1 MAETPNTTARPLA
14 REETSSGTGTGTSSD
29 SGSNATSN
37 SGSGGFLNWV
47 EKLGNKLPDPF
58 WLFVIL
64 AGVVAISS
72 WIGSTI
78 GMSATDPA
86 SGDPVKVDNLLTHDN
101 ISKMVTETVTN
112 FTSFPPLGVIITVML
127 GVAVAEQSGFLSA
140 VVRAMVSRV
149 GPRTLT
155 FAVAIAGVTGS
166 VASDAIYVILIPL
179 GAMAFNALGR
189 SPIVGAMVAFAASSA
204 GFNASLVLNITD
216 LLLAGISTSAA
227 NIVDPDYSVSPLANV
242 FFVIP
247 SSVVLALIV
256 TAVTELY
263 VNKKATELVNHDEIN
278 YEEVSFSNDAASNA
292 GKADAND
299 GDGNEDEEEALEL
312 NDREKKGMWWAVVAL
327 GIFLAVYIVLL
338 FWPASPLASEAGAME
353 SPLIEHIEVPIA
365 LAFLLAGVV
374 YGIIT
379 RSISEATDV
388 PDFMARGLKTL
399 IPTLVLFFA
408 ASQFLAWFEWSNLGS
423 WTAIQGSNLL
433 QAIDLPKPLLFLFFV
448 CIVAVLNLFITS
460 GSAQWALVAPVVVPM
475 MMYVGTSP
483 EVTQMLFRLGDSPT
497 NIITPMSPY
506 FALALTFLQ
515 RYYRR
520 AGVGTLMSLSLPYA
534 IWMLIG
540 WFAFFLVW
548 YFLGI
553 PLGPGA
559 PMDYPA
565 N

>member
-1 MAETPNTTARPLA
+1 MAETPNTTARPLD
-14 REETSSGTGTGTSSD
+14 REEASADASSNSE
-29 SGSNATSN
+29 SN
-37 SGSGGFLNWV
+37 SGSGGFLSWV

-64 AGVVAISS
+64 AGVVAVSS

-86 SGDPVKVDNLLTHDN
+86 SGDPVEVDNLLTHDN

-263 VNKKATELVNHDEIN
+263 VNKKATELVDHDEIN
-278 YEEVSFSNDAASNA
+278 YEEVSFANDEASNT
-292 GKADAND
+292 GKEDAND
-299 GDGNEDEEEALEL
+299 EDGNEDEEEALEL

-353 SPLIEHIEVPIA
+353 SPLIEHIEVSIA

>member
-1 MAETPNTTARPLA
+1 MAETPNTTARPLD
-14 REETSSGTGTGTSSD
+14 REEASADASSNSE
-29 SGSNATSN
+29 SN
-37 SGSGGFLNWV
+37 SGSGGFLSWV

-64 AGVVAISS
+64 AGVVAVSS

-86 SGDPVKVDNLLTHDN
+86 SGDPVEVDNLLTHDN

-278 YEEVSFSNDAASNA
+278 YEEVSFSNDAASSA
-292 GKADAND
+292 GDED
-299 GDGNEDEEEALEL
+299 DDDDEEEALEL
-312 NDREKKGMWWAVVAL
+312 SDREKKGMWWAVAAL

-374 YGIIT
+374 YGVIT

-433 QAIDLPKPLLFLFFV
+433 QTINLPKPLLFLFFV

-540 WFAFFLVW
+540 WFVFFLGW